1 MGDPELESRRHLMA
15 DTTSIR
21 KRTDELLAEAES
33 IFPGRSSGSYAV
45 PAWMQDAVFARGEG
59 SRLYTTDDN
68 AYLDYI
74 LGSGPM
80 ILGHAHPRVVAAVLE
95 QAPRGS
101 TFYALNEPVIQLG
114 AMIVDAVP
122 CAERVMFASTG
133 AEATYLALRLARG
146 FTGRDKILRFAGGYH
161 GHHDYAST
169 QSAGVPHAAAATVLT
184 ATFNDLASV
193 EAQFAAHPGQIAAV
207 IVEPLHRVIRP
218 EPGFLQALARL
229 TREAGALL
237 VFDEVVTGF
246 RLAWGGGQER
256 YGVTPDL
263 ATYGKII
270 GGGYPVSAICGRR
283 DIMDQA
289 DPRRSGQADYVF
301 ISGTLSGNPIGA
313 AAGLA
318 TLLELAQPGTYERLE
333 HAGER
338 LRVGFN
344 DAAEEFDL
352 PLEMLGEGAVNGV
365 VTKADGDAAPDTA
378 ATILPMLGRAL
389 FERGIASNLG
399 KVYVSLAH
407 SDADLDETIRG
418 YAEALGEVKRGLT
431 R

>member
-1 MGDPELESRRHLMA
+1 MA
-15 DTTSIR
+15 DTTSTHR
-21 KRTDELLAEAES
+21 PTEELLADADS

-45 PAWMQDAVFARGEG
+45 PAWMQDVVFDHGEG
-59 SRLYTTDDN
+59 SRLYTTEGD

-74 LGSGPM
+74 LGSGPL
-80 ILGHAHPRVVAAVLE
+80 ILGHAHPHVVAAVQE

-101 TFYALNEPVIQLG
+101 TFYALNEPVIRLG
-114 AMIVDAVP
+114 RMIVDAAP

-146 FTGRDKILRFAGGYH
+146 FTGRDYVLRFAGGYH

-169 QSAGVPHAAAATVLT
+169 QSAGVPRATAATVLT

-193 EAQFAAHPGQIAAV
+193 EAQFAAHPSEIAAV
-207 IVEPLHRVIRP
+207 IVEPLHRVVQP
-218 EPGFLQALARL
+218 EPGFLAELARM

-237 VFDEVVTGF
+237 IFDEVVTGF
-246 RLAWGGGQER
+246 RLAWGGGQEF

-270 GGGYPVSAICGRR
+270 GGGYPVSAICGRS
-283 DIMDQA
+283 DVMDQA
-289 DPRRSGQADYVF
+289 DPRRGGQAGYVF

-318 TLLELAQPGTYERLE
+318 TLTELAQPGAHERLN

-338 LRVGFN
+338 LRAGFN
-344 DAAEEFDL
+344 VAAEEFDL

-365 VTKADGDAAPDTA
+365 VTKTDGGNAPDTA
-378 ATILPMLGRAL
+378 TALLPRLGRAL

-407 SDADLDETIRG
+407 SDADLDETVRG
-418 YAEALGEVKRGLT
+418 YVEALDQVKRELT